1 MYWILSAEYQLPASR
16 SLERVD
22 RGHLI
27 AVFFI
32 QFLDSPA
39 GSFDL
44 SAV

>member
-1 MYWILSAEYQLPASR
+1 MYWILSAEYQLSAISPS
-16 SLERVD
+16 ERID
-22 RGHLI
+22 QERLI

-39 GSFDL
+39 GSFNL